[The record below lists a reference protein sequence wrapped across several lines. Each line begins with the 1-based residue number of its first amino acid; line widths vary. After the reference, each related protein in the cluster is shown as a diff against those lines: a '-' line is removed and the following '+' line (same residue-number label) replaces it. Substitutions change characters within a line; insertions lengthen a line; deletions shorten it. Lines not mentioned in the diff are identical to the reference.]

1 MQHLTTEQSNP
12 VTSEIDALC
21 TFEIIQLMNTED
33 KKIAAAV
40 ELESATIA
48 TAVDAIA
55 DRLSKGG
62 RLLYLGAGTSGRLG
76 VLDASECPPTFNT
89 PPELVVGII
98 AGGHKALTS
107 AVEGAEDDEQAAI
120 DDLTQHELN
129 QRDVLVGIASS
140 GRTPY
145 VMSGLRHAK
154 ALGAYAIGITCNR
167 QSELESIAD
176 VVIAPVVGP
185 EVISGSTRLKAGT
198 ATKMVL
204 NMLTTATM
212 VLLGKTYGNWM
223 VDLRASN
230 VKLKA
235 RSIRIVSSIAKV
247 DEQRAADLLEQC
259 HGEVKTA
266 IVSAMRSLDY
276 AEARSLL
283 ENSAGKLRA
292 ALCKSE

>member
-12 VTSEIDALC
+12 ITSEIDVLS
-21 TFEIIQLMNTED
+21 TLEIIRLMNAED
-33 KKIAAAV
+33 NKIAAAV
-40 ELESATIA
+40 EHESAAIA

-55 DRLSKGG
+55 DRLSNGG

-98 AGGHKALTS
+98 AGGYRALTS
-107 AVEGAEDDEQAAI
+107 AIEGAEDDEQAAI
-120 DDLTQHELN
+120 ADLTQHRLTH
-129 QRDVLVGIASS
+129 RDVLVGIASS

-154 ALGAYAIGITCNR
+154 DLGAYAIGITCNR
-167 QSELESIAD
+167 QSELESVAD

-212 VLLGKTYGNWM
+212 VKLGKTYGNWM

-235 RSIRIVSSIAKV
+235 RSIRIVSSIAQV
-247 DEQRAADLLEQC
+247 DEHQAAELLENC

-266 IVSAMRSLDY
+266 IVSAMRSLNY

-283 ENSAGKLRA
+283 ENSAGRLRA
-292 ALCKSE
+292 ALTW

>member
-1 MQHLTTEQSNP
+1 
-12 VTSEIDALC
+12 
-21 TFEIIQLMNTED
+21 MNAED

-40 ELESATIA
+40 ELESAAIA

-98 AGGHKALTS
+98 AGGVKALTS
-107 AVEGAEDDEQAAI
+107 AIEGAEDDEQAAI
-120 DDLTQHELN
+120 ADLTQHKLN
-129 QRDVLVGIASS
+129 QHDVLVGIASS

-247 DEQRAADLLEQC
+247 DEQQAAELLEQC

-266 IVSAMRSLDY
+266 IVSAVRSLDY

-283 ENSAGKLRA
+283 EKSAGKLRA
-292 ALCKSE
+292 ALTK